1 MACDRCAV
9 HVKYF
14 KFKCYLSG
22 LTVQKTV
29 DIEGIFF
36 FFNQDIST
44 CVLNS
49 KPAKVC
55 SQMG

>member
-1 MACDRCAV
+1 MACDGCAM
-9 HVKYF
+9 HAKYF
-14 KFKCYLSG
+14 KFKRYLSG

-36 FFNQDIST
+36 FNQDLST

>member
-36 FFNQDIST
+36 LIKIFQLVF
-44 CVLNS
+44 
-49 KPAKVC
+49 
-55 SQMG
+55 